1 MGTVFTFSVHIIC
14 FYTELI
20 TLQIHLCASLN
31 FIQSPTQMPI
41 ALDSFAIGYDAINHT
56 ILLLGGGITSRQL
69 TLFQIKNGNTFVS
82 RGSTFL
88 PSAHATWGWGQHYTQ
103 INDQLWMLDEN
114 GETFIRMDL
123 KTYTSYS
130 PSTTLPIS
138 VPYDGCLTSYDDHL
152 IVIYEDV
159 VQIYKIN
166 DNQWLSNLPRLQNFR
181 YSLPC
186 AVVNNHAYAIGG
198 EDDAYS
204 ILDTIEVLDLSNI
217 NIDSFNPWYYFSDT
231 LTLPTYAGRS
241 VVHGTDIYVI
251 GGCIGTLCEAV
262 TTVGIINTITGQYN
276 DISDSL
282 AYGVAFAPSIIVG
295 DTLYVFGG
303 CDRGSA
309 LSLYQYSRIPTP
321 NPTMQPTEATEQP
334 TKQPSESPTQPTKQP
349 TKTPSEPPTKQPTES
364 PTPPTK
370 QPTEPTR
377 TPTSLPSSA
386 DAPTPAPSTS
396 STTASTVNTT
406 EAMHDRVEG
415 DNESSADILLVVL
428 IVVVLILI
436 GAIGL
441 VGCYFDIERRKRVQ
455 DNQTMVQKEVQQG
468 AAEVNNNNVSS
479 DITEEDERMDNEE
492 DSIDSLY
499 INKGDNQEQTTGT
512 TGGQE
517 RDVLDSAGALETGQI
532 EGKGEDKV
540 EMGYTHEGG
549 TDMDESVV
557 KRDVKKKKETTTMGS
572 IQTNT
577 GTDTKQTRDA
587 IDNV

>member
-349 TKTPSEPPTKQPTES
+349 TES

-428 IVVVLILI
+428 IVVVLILMC
-436 GAIGL
+436 AIGL
-441 VGCYFDIERRKRVQ
+441 AGYYVYHVYIERRKRVQ
-455 DNQTMVQKEVQQG
+455 DRQKMVQKEVQQG
-468 AAEVNNNNVSS
+468 
-479 DITEEDERMDNEE
+479 IIEEDERMDDGENSR
-492 DSIDSLY
+492 SIDDNWGNQVQSM
-499 INKGDNQEQTTGT
+499 INGLKKIPLDLLVTK
-512 TGGQE
+512 
-517 RDVLDSAGALETGQI
+517 RDLETSG
-532 EGKGEDKV
+532 
-540 EMGYTHEGG
+540 
-549 TDMDESVV
+549 
-557 KRDVKKKKETTTMGS
+557 
-572 IQTNT
+572 
-577 GTDTKQTRDA
+577 A
-587 IDNV
+587 